1 MIAEPASGGI
11 LHLLGTVLVGAVLLS
26 SLGTPG
32 SGASQ
37 PTPDIEPAVR
47 SGVQSGRI
55 RVIVELR
62 VPPGGEPAAREV
74 AIARAQDMVLAR
86 LPESHAAVARRYAS
100 IPMLALEID
109 RTALGELEAMADT
122 VVSVKAD
129 GVVRPQ

>member
-1 MIAEPASGGI
+1 MIAEPVGGI
-11 LHLLGTVLVGAVLLS
+11 VHLLGPVLVAAVLLS

-37 PTPDIEPAVR
+37 PIPEIDPAVR
-47 SGVQSGRI
+47 SSVQSGRT

-62 VPPGGEPAAREV
+62 VPPGGEPAAREA
-74 AIARAQDMVLAR
+74 AIARAQDAVLAR
-86 LPESHAAVARRYAS
+86 LPQSHAAVARRYAS

-109 RTALGELEAMADT
+109 RTALGALEAMADT

>member
-1 MIAEPASGGI
+1 MIAEPVNGI
-11 LHLLGTVLVGAVLLS
+11 VHLLGAVLGAAVILS

-32 SGASQ
+32 LGASQ
-37 PTPDIEPAVR
+37 PTPEIDPAVR
-47 SGVQSGRI
+47 SSVQSGRT

-62 VPPGGEPAAREV
+62 VPPGGEPAAREA
-74 AIARAQDMVLAR
+74 AITRAQDAVLAR
-86 LPESHAAVARRYAS
+86 LPQSHAAVARRYAS

-109 RTALGELEAMADT
+109 RTALGALEAMADA

>member
-1 MIAEPASGGI
+1 M
-11 LHLLGTVLVGAVLLS
+11 
-26 SLGTPG
+26 
-32 SGASQ
+32 
-37 PTPDIEPAVR
+37 
-47 SGVQSGRI
+47 
-55 RVIVELR
+55 IVELR

-109 RTALGELEAMADT
+109 RTALGALEAMADT

>member
-1 MIAEPASGGI
+1 MIAEPTSGI
-11 LHLLGTVLVGAVLLS
+11 VHLLGAVLVGAVLLS

-37 PTPDIEPAVR
+37 PTPEIDPAVR

-62 VPPGGEPAAREV
+62 VPSGGEPAAREV

-109 RTALGELEAMADT
+109 RTALGALEAMADT

>member
-1 MIAEPASGGI
+1 MSPSPPAALFISSARSSSAPSSSRPSALPDPARLRPTPEIDPAVGP
-11 LHLLGTVLVGAVLLS
+11 GAV
-26 SLGTPG
+26 
-32 SGASQ
+32 
-37 PTPDIEPAVR
+37 R
-47 SGVQSGRI
+47 RI
-55 RVIVELR
+55 AGIVELR

-109 RTALGELEAMADT
+109 RTALGALEAMADM